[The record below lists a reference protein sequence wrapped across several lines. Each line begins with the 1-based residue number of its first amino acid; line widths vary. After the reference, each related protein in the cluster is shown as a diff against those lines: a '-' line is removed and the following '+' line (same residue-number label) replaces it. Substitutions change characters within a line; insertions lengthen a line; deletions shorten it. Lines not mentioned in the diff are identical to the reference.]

1 MPNIC
6 DFDRFLKTK
15 CNLQRFTGNCRMK
28 NLDDLE
34 RNVFVKS
41 RTFKCEGERNGP
53 YATLWIR
60 VWKCFLEEGK

>member
-53 YATLWIR
+53 YATL
-60 VWKCFLEEGK
+60 